1 MILSEHRLTA
11 IKIVERKEGS
21 IMVGWDRDSSDIK
34 IISVSYTM
42 WEPFLFL
49 KG

>member
-21 IMVGWDRDSSDIK
+21 IMVGWDSDIK
-34 IISVSYTM
+34 MISVSYIM
-42 WEPFLFL
+42 LEPYLFL
-49 KG
+49 KR